1 MLTGFENTS
10 TLRFGTM
17 DLVRSDWR
25 KYPKT
30 LAVYSNNTIDPAIDE
45 GVTLAN
51 NIDKLEVGSV
61 NIEENALNQPPY
73 VLPPGIDR
81 QVLSGNAGA
90 QRQNEASLY
99 MKVNNLETDKALG
112 VFKNTSLDMRRYKS
126 LNFCTR
132 S

>member
-1 MLTGFENTS
+1 LNNVRFARLLLTGFDQTS

-25 KYPKT
+25 KYPKNIAT
-30 LAVYSNNTIDPAIDE
+30 TGNSGATDE
-45 GVTLAN
+45 GTLTTDN
-51 NIDKLEVGSV
+51 NNFEVGSV

-99 MKVNNLETDKALG
+99 LKATSLAPSEARG

-126 LNFCTR
+126 
-132 S
+132 

>member
-30 LAVYSNNTIDPAIDE
+30 LAPYSNKELEPVADE
-45 GVTLAN
+45 GAAADSE
-51 NIDKLEVGSV
+51 IEKLEVGSV

-90 QRQNEASLY
+90 QKDR
-99 MKVNNLETDKALG
+99 MKLH
-112 VFKNTSLDMRRYKS
+112 
-126 LNFCTR
+126 CI
-132 S
+132 